1 MLAITT
7 VLALTTALS
16 VPPVPSIH
24 QTAVLD
30 APSPTVSPTFGMLV
44 GISGSRIVATGAD
57 PSKSGGS
64 LGQIA
69 TFEFQP
75 TGEWKAFREMQA
87 VDQVMPGEM
96 ALGRIALGGN
106 ILLASIERRDGSSSS
121 VVTFQSDA
129 TNSGWKQD
137 GRLIAPAGPAEPAFG
152 GVLATDGVIVG
163 VSTVDMRV
171 LGELARSV
179 QVAPKVFLFNR
190 TANGWNGM
198 GYLQREAEKG
208 PTFFGASLA
217 MTPGQIVI
225 GCPKAIPA
233 APHQK
238 LVTGGD
244 SVVVVYR
251 QNAQGQW
258 AIDGELT
265 PPEARRDY
273 LGFGTM
279 VAADSSVVVVRLA
292 QVTGPGAAVLV
303 YRRSDAGWL
312 YEGELKP
319 QLDITPGAGWGIAL
333 GVTDGQILVGDPT
346 ALSGDQAAGYV
357 GCFVR
362 GANGVWAEGLRFA
375 PTVPVTTARWGVA
388 LRVDGRRVV
397 VSRPQNEREGI
408 APGGAILFTLPAAS
422 EIVAPSAGASGT
434 AASSTPLLAP
444 TATQPK

>member
-1 MLAITT
+1 MLA
-7 VLALTTALS
+7 LAIILTTALS
-16 VPPVPSIH
+16 VPPVPLIN

-30 APSPTVSPTFGMLV
+30 APSPTVSPTFGIHV
-44 GISGSRIVATGAD
+44 GISGGRIIASGAD
-57 PSKSGGS
+57 PSKSGGAV
-64 LGQIA
+64 GQIA

-87 VDQVMPGEM
+87 VEQVMPGEM
-96 ALGRIALGGN
+96 ALGRIALGGS

-121 VVTFQSDA
+121 VATFQADA

-137 GRLIAPAGPAEPAFG
+137 GRLVASAGPPEPAFG
-152 GVLATDGVIVG
+152 GSLATDGVIVG

-171 LGELARSV
+171 LGELARTV

-190 TANGWNGM
+190 TADGWNGM
-198 GYLQREAEKG
+198 GYLQREAEKQ

-238 LVTGGD
+238 LVTGGE
-244 SVVVVYR
+244 SVVVIYKL
-251 QNAQGQW
+251 NAQGQW

-265 PPEARRDY
+265 PPENRRDY
-273 LGFGTM
+273 LGFGTV
-279 VAADSSVVVVRLA
+279 VAADASTVAVRLA

-303 YRRSDAGWL
+303 YRRGDTGWT
-312 YEGELKP
+312 YDGELKP
-319 QLDITPGAGWGIAL
+319 LGDVTTGAGWGIAL
-333 GVTDGQILVGDPT
+333 GISQGQIVVGDPT
-346 ALSGDQAAGYV
+346 ATTAGQSPGYV

-362 GANGVWAEGLRFA
+362 TAPGSWSEALRLM
-375 PTVPVTTARWGVA
+375 PTVPVATSRWGVA

-397 VSRPQNEREGI
+397 VARSQNERDGI
-408 APGGAILFTLPAAS
+408 MPGGALLFTLPPAS
-422 EIVAPSAGASGT
+422 ETVAPLVTPGET

-444 TATQPK
+444 TSTQTK